1 MHKEAMWEK
10 YGKTRDKALKDQL
23 IVEYVD
29 LVKIIAGRLYTSY
42 GKTVEFDDLVSYG
55 IFGLIDAI
63 EKFDPTK
70 NVKFETYAYIRI
82 RGAIIDQLR
91 NLDWIPRSVRQKH
104 KKLEDIYKTIENE
117 FGRSASDEEV
127 AERLGVTMDAFNGI
141 LSEVH
146 SFTVVSLEE
155 KILNNANFSIIDDD
169 INSEPQIYFEQ
180 EELKNTLINL
190 VQNLPERER
199 KIITLYYYSELTYK
213 EISAILGVS
222 ESRISQLHTKAVMK
236 LRGKLGKYIE

>member
-1 MHKEAMWEK
+1 MDKEVMWEK
-10 YGKTRDKALKDQL
+10 YAKSRDKDLKDQL
-23 IVEYVD
+23 IVAYID
-29 LVKIIAGRLYTSY
+29 LVKIIAGRLYTNY
-42 GKTVEFDDLVSYG
+42 GKSVEFDDLVSYG

-70 NVKFETYAYIRI
+70 NVKFETYAYIRV

-117 FGRSASDEEV
+117 YGRSASDEEV
-127 AERLGVTMDAFNGI
+127 AERLGVTMDTFNGM
-141 LSEVH
+141 LSEIH
-146 SFTVVSLEE
+146 SFTIVSLEE
-155 KILNNANFSIIDDD
+155 KVLNNSNFSIIDDD
-169 INSEPQIYFEQ
+169 INNEPQTYFEQ
-180 EELKNTLINL
+180 EELKNTLIEL
-190 VQNLPERER
+190 IRNLPERER

-213 EISAILGVS
+213 EISTILGVS

-236 LRGKLGKYIE
+236 LRGKLEK

>member
-1 MHKEAMWEK
+1 MDKEVMWEK
-10 YGKTRDKALKDQL
+10 YAKSRDKALKDQL
-23 IVEYVD
+23 IVGYVD
-29 LVKIIAGRLYTSY
+29 LVKIIAGRLYTNY

-70 NVKFETYAYIRI
+70 NVKFETYAYIRV

-141 LSEVH
+141 LSEIH

-155 KILNNANFSIIDDD
+155 KVLNNSNFSIIDDD
-169 INSEPQIYFEQ
+169 INSEPQTYFEQ
-180 EELKNTLINL
+180 EELKSTLIEL
-190 VQNLPERER
+190 IQNLPERER

-213 EISAILGVS
+213 EISTILGVS

-236 LRGKLGKYIE
+236 LRGKLEK